1 MTPVDEVIAKLLAMA
16 EQTTRV
22 ERLDLSDALNQMLAE
37 DIIASVDVPSADNSA
52 MDGYALDAS
61 DLNMRAG
68 GLYTVADRILRVIS
82 VNRCSQVP

>member
-16 EQTTRV
+16 EPTTRV
-22 ERLDLSDALNQMLAE
+22 ERLDLADALGQMLAE
-37 DIIASVDVPSADNSA
+37 DIIASVDVPLADNSA

-68 GLYTVADRILRVIS
+68 GLYPVAS
-82 VNRCSQVP
+82 VNRCNQVH